1 MPKRIWH
8 AACYYI
14 KFSNSL
20 NSVITLL
27 LQWCKFWHCKD
38 SELTGMNVK
47 WKDIFF
53 LMHTC
58 TAITVKLFWGD
69 YTCSITSCK
78 TSFSCPL
85 FQANLDIRLDGDSFK
100 PTDIRAVQLQFY
112 FFNLSFWTL
121 FSKPYTL
128 LDTADQ
134 QFINE

>member
-1 MPKRIWH
+1 MPKCIWH

-38 SELTGMNVK
+38 SELMGMNVK